1 VGSWTRSGGDALQSE
16 LPSDPLT
23 IAADGHAA
31 RPIVEAARARPLGD
45 VRYAASTLE
54 VVLSAC
60 LALSAIASLLLARS
74 ASWQSRRLDLVAL
87 VAVGLFLVG
96 LAASIASRRHGSAQR
111 RAGIAWVW
119 HYKYF
124 AERSAAIELEVG
136 WLRALVAALRARHA
150 FDARDGEG
158 GQLVDLARWRPDL
171 EPFVAEATKARN
183 PRGS

>member
-1 VGSWTRSGGDALQSE
+1 LQSE
-16 LPSDPLT
+16 LPSDPL
-23 IAADGHAA
+23 IVAANGHAA
-31 RPIVEAARARPLGD
+31 RPIVDAARARPLGE

-60 LALSAIASLLLARS
+60 LALSAIVSLLLARS
-74 ASWQSRRLDLVAL
+74 ASWQSHRLDLVAL
-87 VAVGLFLVG
+87 VAVALFFVG
-96 LAASIASRRHGSAQR
+96 LAASIASRRHGAAQR

-124 AERSAAIELEVG
+124 AERAAALELEVG
-136 WLRALVAALRARHA
+136 WLRALVAALRARQA

-158 GQLVDLARWRPDL
+158 GQLVDLGRWRPDL
-171 EPFVAEATKARN
+171 EPFVAEAAKVRS